1 MCQVCTPISALAS
14 SGRWPKPL
22 ESSIADLNFLVTC
35 IHSEQE
41 HINRNDEKDTSNDD
55 KGICNSCDA
64 LFSLLRD
71 LHAMLTSLD
80 HERAAWWK
88 SKAPMI
94 RQLKE
99 EVSTTSE
106 RKLTE
111 LHKINNACT
120 ERIEGMEAKLGL
132 YVRWSL
138 GLKGGIE
145 ELLKGGEQGNGH

>member
-1 MCQVCTPISALAS
+1 MCQVCTPISTLAT

-22 ESSIADLNFLVTC
+22 ESSVNDLKFLLTC

-41 HINRNDEKDTSNDD
+41 QIESHDQKNNE
-55 KGICNSCDA
+55 NSRDA
-64 LFSLLRD
+64 LLSSLCD
-71 LHAMLTSLD
+71 LSAMLTSLK
-80 HERAAWWK
+80 HERTTWWK

-94 RQLKE
+94 KQLKE
-99 EVSTTSE
+99 EVSGTSE

-138 GLKGGIE
+138 GLKGGVE
-145 ELLKGGEQGNGH
+145 ELLNGGERENGH